1 MLIISK
7 WEGNLRNKP
16 SKRGFTLIELLAVIV
31 ILAIIALIA
40 IPQVIKILNKARMSS
55 AEDSVYGIVKSAEN
69 YITEFMLKN
78 NGELPNEKLT
88 FSCGNGGCSLD
99 NNLEGYNLTDLD
111 KLNYK
116 GTKASSGKVT
126 IENENIEVSNIII
139 NGFTCNYPIE
149 EKAKCYTSDD
159 LKDLLEINNISLTSS
174 LNSIKV
180 VLNISGNASKYE
192 YSIDGKNYIESN
204 DNTYTFDNLEASHE
218 YTIYVRV
225 SNDSKTKE
233 ASKVVKTLE
242 LSAPEITVE
251 KEDTWT
257 QSKTVTIKYP
267 SGENLVYSYKIK
279 SLDGNTI
286 LVDDTPV
293 TEETTNI
300 EVTENSIII
309 ATVMLGSNF
318 QSITEEVTNID
329 RTAPISSTF
338 TETHTTNSITLT
350 ATGIDSESGIYG
362 YQFSID
368 NGITWLPS
376 EPQKNNTYTF
386 NDLEAGISYNLI
398 VKVINNTYLEDGINE
413 NNTLNSESVYYKI
426 SNFKVRDV
434 GLGIALGVNGDI
446 YTWGSNLNGEL
457 GNGTT
462 SSTFAKP
469 SSVNTNIN
477 VSKITGDYHRI
488 ILDKNG
494 DLWVWG
500 DNSKGQLGN
509 GTNDDVLV
517 PTKLDLSVKFKDVSA
532 GNNFT
537 IAIDTDGYLWTW
549 GYNEGGQLG
558 NGNRSNKLYPQKIL
572 PELKF
577 KKIFATSQ
585 KSFVLTEDGV
595 LYSFGIIPT
604 SNGASV
610 VNHTPYVITNKINF
624 KKIVSYNHVLAID
637 TDGNLYAW
645 GTNSHGE
652 LGDGTTNFS
661 SSPIQIMS
669 DKKFVDV
676 AVTYDSSM
684 ALDSDGN
691 LWVWGR
697 NSHGQLGTG
706 STEQISIPT
715 KLSINIKIKSIYGE
729 GYNTYIIDEGNY
741 LWGCGANGNGFLGND
756 TNKPSYEFIKI
767 TD

>member
-1 MLIISK
+1 MKKSK
-7 WEGNLRNKP
+7 
-16 SKRGFTLIELLAVIV
+16 GFTLIELLAVIV
-31 ILAIIALIA
+31 ILAIIALIVV
-40 IPQVIKILNKARMSS
+40 PQVIKILNKARLSS
-55 AEDSVYGIVKSAEN
+55 AEDSTYGIVKSAEN

-78 NGELPNEKLT
+78 NGELPNMSLT
-88 FSCGNGGCSLD
+88 FSCGNDGCSLNEID
-99 NNLEGYNLTDLD
+99 KLSSYNLTDLD

-116 GTKASSGKVT
+116 GTKATSGLVT
-126 IENENIEVSNIII
+126 IKENGNIEVNNVII
-139 NGFTCNYPIE
+139 NGFTCNYPID

-159 LKDLLEINNISLTSS
+159 LKDLLEINNISLTPS

-192 YSIDGKNYIESN
+192 YSIDNVNYFEST

-242 LSAPEITVE
+242 LSAPEITVD
-251 KEDTWT
+251 KKDTWT
-257 QSKTVTIKYP
+257 QSKKVTIKYP

-286 LVDDTPV
+286 LVDNTTV

-300 EVTENSIII
+300 EITENCIVI
-309 ATVMLGSNF
+309 ATVMLGNSS
-318 QSITEEVTNID
+318 QSASEEVTNID
-329 RTAPISSTF
+329 RTIPESSTF

-517 PTKLDLSVKFKDVSA
+517 PTKLDLSVKFKDVSV
-532 GNNFT
+532 GSLFT
-537 IAIDTDGYLWTW
+537 LALDTDGYLWSW
-549 GYNEGGQLG
+549 GYNDGGQLG
-558 NGNRSNKLYPQKIL
+558 DGTRTDRNYPKKIL
-572 PELKF
+572 SDLKF
-577 KKIFATSQ
+577 KKIFTTYQ

-595 LYSFGIIPT
+595 LYTFGRYDTANGSSSPRYNPFIVNFGIE
-604 SNGASV
+604 
-610 VNHTPYVITNKINF
+610 F
-624 KKIVSYNHVLAID
+624 KKIVSYNHILALD
-637 TDGNLYAW
+637 TEGNLYAW
-645 GTNSHGE
+645 GSNSYGQ

-661 SSPIQIMS
+661 STPIQIMS
-669 DKKFVDV
+669 GTKFVDV
-676 AVTYDSSM
+676 ATTIDSSM

-691 LWVWGR
+691 LWVWGY
-697 NSHGQLGTG
+697 NLFGQLGNGTKEKI
-706 STEQISIPT
+706 STPT
-715 KLSINIKIKSIYGE
+715 KLDLDISIKSIYGS
-729 GYNTYIIDEGNY
+729 GGRVSYIIDNDNN
-741 LWGCGANGNGFLGND
+741 LWGCGYNHSGFLGDGTSN
-756 TNKPSYEFIKI
+756 NSYEFIKI